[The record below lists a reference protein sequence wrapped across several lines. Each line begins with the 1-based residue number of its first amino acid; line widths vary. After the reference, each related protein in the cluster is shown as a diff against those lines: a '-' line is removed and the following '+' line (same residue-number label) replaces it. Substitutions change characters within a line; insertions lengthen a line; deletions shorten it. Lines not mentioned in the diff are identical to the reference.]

1 LYDKVKSIDDENCSK
16 ITGIVSLLKHLTFDK
31 HKTNN
36 SPRVDM
42 SLKHIILIPSL
53 FLLLLSYVLR
63 REAAKAI
70 FLVFG
75 LTQPGL
81 KFTNYHTQGERF
93 KIAFVTLESYPLFI

>member
-1 LYDKVKSIDDENCSK
+1 
-16 ITGIVSLLKHLTFDK
+16 
-31 HKTNN
+31 
-36 SPRVDM
+36 M

-63 REAAKAI
+63 REAANAI

-81 KFTNYHTQGERF
+81 KFTIYHTQRG
-93 KIAFVTLESYPLFI
+93 AH